1 MKDIETR
8 VINYDLGTNISRCL
22 RCGICSKHCPLGI
35 LMGDVIKLY
44 RENNIR
50 GACQY
55 IFDTHPFPYI
65 CSYICPDHFCMEH
78 CPTNIDIKWFR
89 QFFLQDKI
97 RRKKPI
103 EKNGKHIAIIGG
115 GVSGLTCAWYL
126 YQKGYTIDLY
136 EKNKLGG
143 ELNLIPKDRLPK
155 SVLSYE
161 IEDLKQYID
170 NLILDEF
177 DRDCVNEYDKVI
189 YCIGMKPKV
198 LSWKVDPDDSLELI
212 PYNEHLSSP
221 YEGDLG
227 IIGGGNVALDCA
239 IHNKG
244 HSTIFVRRNYWDMR
258 INKKDF
264 KTMIDKNIKIVDNF
278 TPIGIFDGKLIGYY
292 YDNTISF
299 KFDRI
304 VTAIGR
310 EPIELANLS
319 SNEVQIIPDKSAIET
334 IAKTIK
340 ELKGMNL

>member
-1 MKDIETR
+1 MVCVYNMGDEIAK
-8 VINYDLGTNISRCL
+8 CL
-22 RCGICSKHCPLGI
+22 ECHNCSKYCPLGFSVGHLI
-35 LMGDVIKLY
+35 HLY
-44 RENNIR
+44 REHNIKE
-50 GACQY
+50 ACKY
-55 IFDTHPFPYI
+55 IFSNHPFPLI
-65 CSYICPDHFCMEH
+65 CSYICPDNFCMEH
-78 CPTNIDIKWFR
+78 CPTNVDIKWFR
-89 QFFLQDKI
+89 KFFLQDKI
-97 RRKKPI
+97 RADEYI
-103 EKNGKHIAIIGG
+103 ERNGKHIAIVGG

-126 YQKGYTIDLY
+126 YRKGYTIDLY

-143 ELNLIPKDRLPK
+143 ELNFIPEDRLPK

-177 DRDCVNEYDKVI
+177 DRDCVKEYDKVI
-189 YCIGMKPKV
+189 YCIGMKPKA
-198 LSWKVDPDDSLELI
+198 LSWKVDPDNSLELM

-258 INKKDF
+258 INQKDF
-264 KTMIDKNIKIVDNF
+264 KTIIDRKIKVVDNF
-278 TPIGIFDGKLIGYY
+278 TPIGIFDGKLIGDYCG
-292 YDNTISF
+292 NVISF
-299 KFDRI
+299 KFNRV

-310 EPIELANLS
+310 EPIELSELS
-319 SNEVQIIPDKSAIET
+319 NNELQIVPNKSAIET

-340 ELKGMNL
+340 ELKGTDL